1 MSPKS
6 LQRAVVSATVIVSAL
21 ITDVFVPLKLTSILK
36 LLLFRFHVD
45 FIKGSDVV
53 FHFNPRFNEN
63 TIVRNSNLRGC
74 WGPEEREG
82 PFPFVQGRRFEV
94 YFYFF
99 FPSKFFSYNIVHVV
113 KQNKRSG
120 LSRADIENI
129 F

>member
-1 MSPKS
+1 MSH
-6 LQRAVVSATVIVSAL
+6 QFAVVYPTVIPEAA
-21 ITDVFVPLKLTSILK
+21 IADVRLSTRLLSIF
-36 LLLFRFHVD
+36 LFFACRFHVD

-94 YFYFF
+94 FFYFCLCLF
-99 FPSKFFSYNIVHVV
+99 LGI
-113 KQNKRSG
+113 
-120 LSRADIENI
+120 
-129 F
+129 